1 MVLRCTS
8 QVSLHQ
14 RHAWDKSHFAHLDS
28 EGATFGGLLHSLQ
41 VLMNLDRHH
50 TLLKRE
56 REPSANWLP
65 CRGTWPFLSV
75 WVPRTLRNPNTEM
88 NPLQMKKKKNS
99 AVLNV
104 NSGRR
109 NALFLFLFLKKN
121 LHDSALISGICLNLA
136 SSTFE
141 AAALLSSAVT
151 LFYTCCKRVGGKTC
165 LCCLGPLPALTQWV
179 WTSKRKR
186 SGLRIM
192 PFMCHNNGS
201 PKESVHISL
210 YQCSDVCASH
220 SIFDSKLTVFLQLSS
235 YADTWIWRVTRQHH
249 SSPWIK
255 NDKYCKQLKDKLLYD
270 CPSPT
275 VWIFLPL
282 SPLLYKNFT
291 FFKKV

>member
-14 RHAWDKSHFAHLDS
+14 RHAWDKSHFVHLDS

-56 REPSANWLP
+56 REPCANQLP
-65 CRGTWPFLSV
+65 CRGTWTFLSV
-75 WVPRTLRNPNTEM
+75 QV
-88 NPLQMKKKKNS
+88 PLQVKRERKKKS
-99 AVLNV
+99 AVLSI
-104 NSGRR
+104 NSDGR
-109 NALFLFLFLKKN
+109 NALFLFLKI
-121 LHDSALISGICLNLA
+121 LHDSAFILGIRLNLA

-165 LCCLGPLPALTQWV
+165 LCCLGLLAALAQWV
-179 WTSKRKR
+179 WTSKRER
-186 SGLRIM
+186 SGHRIM

-201 PKESVHISL
+201 LKESVHISL
-210 YQCSDVCASH
+210 YKCSDVCASH
-220 SIFDSKLTVFLQLSS
+220 SIFDTTLTVFLQLSS

-249 SSPWIK
+249 CSPWIK
-255 NDKYCKQLKDKLLYD
+255 
-270 CPSPT
+270 
-275 VWIFLPL
+275 
-282 SPLLYKNFT
+282 
-291 FFKKV
+291 KKR